1 MGAEEAFER
10 GAVSDVRCDALDLCV
25 TEVVADDLI
34 QERQPIQRR
43 ENAIA
48 ADPALLQD
56 GLGKSLSEE
65 PRSARDQDLHLFRY
79 ALQSLWVKAVE

>member
-1 MGAEEAFER
+1 MMSAATLSTSPKLLPTTSF
-10 GAVSDVRCDALDLCV
+10 
-25 TEVVADDLI
+25 
-34 QERQPIQRR
+34 QEHQPIQRR

-56 GLGKSLSEE
+56 GMGKSLSQE

-79 ALQSLWVKAVE
+79 ALQSLWVNAVE